1 MDRIEK
7 KASEISDH
15 VPLKFSSE
23 ANYKKK
29 WDKLFF
35 EEAKA
40 QILKSHQN

>member
-7 KASEISDH
+7 KVSEVSDH

-23 ANYKKK
+23 TNYKKR
-29 WDKLFF
+29 WERLFF

-40 QILKSHQN
+40 QILRSNES